1 VSRHGAKRPPSK
13 AELRRELERA
23 TRRFISDGG
32 EVEEVPAGTSVY
44 APGTRPPPTQ
54 PLFTQP
60 RETRTPL
67 NDVAAALDAR
77 RAARKRR
84 RVVRSRK
91 PEPRRQVIYDDFGE
105 PLRTGVVRRLTRMAR
120 RPRAQVASTKRHG
133 EMISLRET
141 ITVERPLGECFDYV
155 ADFRSAAEWDATAF
169 RARKTS
175 DGPVGV
181 DSAFD
186 VWCSLPLG
194 SIKIEY
200 RIVEFE
206 PGSLDH
212 PAGRKLAVRCSG
224 LDQLQR
230 HRRRAPRSSTARISA
245 SACPSLQWKAHSR
258 PACSAW
264 ARSPWAD

>member
-1 VSRHGAKRPPSK
+1 MATSSQNILGTSAKNSDYRPSERAGTTAAVAILCTDVVWTGTGVSRHGAKRPPSK

-105 PLRTGVVRRLTRMAR
+105 PLRRV
-120 RPRAQVASTKRHG
+120 
-133 EMISLRET
+133 
-141 ITVERPLGECFDYV
+141 
-155 ADFRSAAEWDATAF
+155 W
-169 RARKTS
+169 S
-175 DGPVGV
+175 D
-181 DSAFD
+181 D
-186 VWCSLPLG
+186 
-194 SIKIEY
+194 
-200 RIVEFE
+200 
-206 PGSLDH
+206 
-212 PAGRKLAVRCSG
+212 
-224 LDQLQR
+224 
-230 HRRRAPRSSTARISA
+230 
-245 SACPSLQWKAHSR
+245 
-258 PACSAW
+258 
-264 ARSPWAD
+264 